1 VGVLEY
7 LLLILVVGGGAF
19 VQRVTGFGMGIFAM
33 LFLPYFMPS
42 HGAAVAV
49 MGMIGSVGALY
60 NAVRHRRDIQLKIML
75 PLVCAAMAV
84 IPLAVHLSGT
94 LPQSVIKR
102 LLGVVLVGLSVY
114 FLFFSKRVHLKPTV
128 SNGILAGLLAGLL
141 NGMFNTGGPPA
152 VLYLIHA
159 TADNAVYFATIQ
171 AFFAA
176 TNVFSTVT
184 RAVSG
189 MLTMQILGLS
199 AVAAVGWWSGNALG
213 AKIFNRLDG
222 DRLKK
227 LIYMGMIVSGVLM
240 IVQG

>member
-1 VGVLEY
+1 MGVLEY

-49 MGMIGSVGALY
+49 MGMIGSIGALY

-102 LLGVVLVGLSVY
+102 LLGVVLVALSVY
-114 FLFFSKRVHLKPTV
+114 FLFFSKRIHLKPTV
-128 SNGILAGLLAGLL
+128 PNGILAGVLAGHEAGARRGADGASGIGLGKAHAL
-141 NGMFNTGGPPA
+141 GSHFVKVGGGDEFLS
-152 VLYLIHA
+152 V
-159 TADNAVYFATIQ
+159 TAQI
-171 AFFAA
+171 
-176 TNVFSTVT
+176 
-184 RAVSG
+184 AVSHVVAHYKYYIRSLLRHCKG
-189 MLTMQILGLS
+189 GDS
-199 AVAAVGWWSGNALG
+199 AQYR
-213 AKIFNRLDG
+213 K
-222 DRLKK
+222 
-227 LIYMGMIVSGVLM
+227 
-240 IVQG
+240 

>member
-1 VGVLEY
+1 MGVFEY
-7 LLLILVVGGGAF
+7 ILLVLVVGGGAF

-33 LFLPYFMPS
+33 LFLPYFLPS
-42 HGAAVAV
+42 HGVAVAV
-49 MGMIGSVGALY
+49 MGIIGSIGAVY

-75 PLVCAAMAV
+75 PLVGAAMAV
-84 IPLAVHLSGT
+84 IPLAVHLSGA

-102 LLGVVLVGLSVY
+102 LLGVVLVGLSIY

-128 SNGILAGLLAGLL
+128 PNGLMAGALAGLL

-152 VLYLIHA
+152 VLYLVHA
-159 TADNAVYFATIQ
+159 TTDNAVYFATIQ

-189 MLTMQILGLS
+189 MLTLQILGLS
-199 AVAAVGWWSGNALG
+199 AIAAVGWWSGNALG
-213 AKIFNRLDG
+213 ARIFNKLDG

-240 IVQG
+240 MVQG

>member
-1 VGVLEY
+1 MGILEY
-7 LLLILVVGGGAF
+7 ILLVLVIGGGAF

-42 HGAAVAV
+42 HSISVAVVGVIAAVGAV
-49 MGMIGSVGALY
+49 YNMI
-60 NAVRHRRDIQLKIML
+60 RHRKNIQFRIML
-75 PLVCAAMAV
+75 PLVGAALAV
-84 IPLAVHLSGT
+84 IPLAVHLSAS

-102 LLGVVLVGLSVY
+102 LLGVVLVGLSIY

-128 SNGILAGLLAGLL
+128 PNGLWAGVLAGLL

-159 TADNAVYFATIQ
+159 TADNAAYFATIQ

-189 MLTMQILGLS
+189 MLTLEILGLA
-199 AVAAVGWWSGNALG
+199 AVAAVGWWGGNTLG
-213 AKIFNRLDG
+213 AKIFN
-222 DRLKK
+222 K
-227 LIYMGMIVSGVLM
+227 LNADLLRKMIYAGMIVSGVLM